1 QVAVLGDPPAVARQ
15 RVVRGAADYLIA
27 EHENLL
33 TAARQDIAALEGW
46 RSVVYAGQVDFDN
59 RYCREYLTS
68 EKFRSFDE
76 ALVRLLDLLEL
87 PGVGKLV
94 STTLWVVR
102 TPYRLVKG
110 WLSKTLSRPQAPSL
124 PELSVLEDALEAWL
138 DLLRKEAVRRA
149 D

>member
-1 QVAVLGDPPAVARQ
+1 DPVRLAATHRIPLLNQLAVLGDPPAAARQ
-15 RVVRGAADYLIA
+15 RVVRGAMAYLVG

-33 TAARQDIAALEGW
+33 AAARQDVAALANW
-46 RSVVYAGQVDFDN
+46 RSVVYAGQVEFDS
-59 RYCREYLTS
+59 RYRREYLTS

-94 STTLWVVR
+94 SATLWVVR

-110 WLSKTLSRPQAPSL
+110 WLGKTFSRPQAPSL
-124 PELSVLEDALEAWL
+124 
-138 DLLRKEAVRRA
+138 
-149 D
+149 